1 MIGHVRN
8 AAMIILVSMCITQ
21 GHQFRKVFRVTQSP
35 HTQSPQMK
43 WQPADIH
50 EKKAYDAYKK
60 QAKHQNL
67 FNAKPVFRHNEFKVK
82 PYNNT
87 FKEIL
92 IKPEDMEQHGEVP
105 IFD

>member
-1 MIGHVRN
+1 MMGHVRN
-8 AAMIILVSMCITQ
+8 AAMIVLISMCITQ

-35 HTQSPQMK
+35 QMN

-60 QAKHQNL
+60 QVKHQNL
-67 FNAKPVFRHNEFKVK
+67 FNAKPVFRHNDFKVK